1 MVSFI
6 DRINEL
12 LATYALGVIK
22 SARIRH
28 AGQYTPK
35 AKAIV
40 SSANQAEVEV
50 CRGRQSVIR
59 CA

>member
-12 LATYALGVIK
+12 LATYALGVINPPE
-22 SARIRH
+22 S
-28 AGQYTPK
+28 GMPDSTPPK